1 MLKNKSI
8 HVILLILVT
17 AMLPNMASAELKMG
31 IVNLDALFKEI
42 PIYRES
48 QEKVKKQFDPRAR
61 NLKTLEQEWN
71 SLNDQYLKNET
82 VMSDKE
88 KKDLV
93 EKIQNVETKFRSGQ
107 EKIQADLQKVQQE
120 ELSRIRTIVEKAITE
135 YAEKNDFDII
145 IRADGT
151 TLYAKKYINITQ
163 DGSVDYQSSEVDCI
177 LNFRTPF
184 DISENGWMD
193 FGGVS
198 APTKAFS
205 GLYQCIGVT
214 SNFSGG
220 KFEQTLALIRRR
232 NQEQDIKAEASKSG
246 NAVIKDG
253 TKENRIDDF
262 SALFG
267 FDF

>member
-151 TLYAKKYINITQ
+151 TLYANCLLYT
-163 DGSVDYQSSEVDCI
+163 SQSPRDS
-177 LNFRTPF
+177 
-184 DISENGWMD
+184 
-193 FGGVS
+193 
-198 APTKAFS
+198 
-205 GLYQCIGVT
+205 
-214 SNFSGG
+214 
-220 KFEQTLALIRRR
+220 
-232 NQEQDIKAEASKSG
+232 
-246 NAVIKDG
+246 
-253 TKENRIDDF
+253 
-262 SALFG
+262 
-267 FDF
+267 

>member
-31 IVNLDALFKEI
+31 IVNLDVLFKEI

-82 VMSDKE
+82 VMSEKE

-163 DGSVDYQSSEVDCI
+163 EI
-177 LNFRTPF
+177 
-184 DISENGWMD
+184 IS
-193 FGGVS
+193 
-198 APTKAFS
+198 K
-205 GLYQCIGVT
+205 LQ
-214 SNFSGG
+214 
-220 KFEQTLALIRRR
+220 
-232 NQEQDIKAEASKSG
+232 
-246 NAVIKDG
+246 
-253 TKENRIDDF
+253 
-262 SALFG
+262 
-267 FDF
+267 

>member
-82 VMSDKE
+82 VMSEKE

-163 DGSVDYQSSEVDCI
+163 EI
-177 LNFRTPF
+177 
-184 DISENGWMD
+184 IS
-193 FGGVS
+193 
-198 APTKAFS
+198 K
-205 GLYQCIGVT
+205 LQ
-214 SNFSGG
+214 
-220 KFEQTLALIRRR
+220 
-232 NQEQDIKAEASKSG
+232 
-246 NAVIKDG
+246 
-253 TKENRIDDF
+253 
-262 SALFG
+262 
-267 FDF
+267 